1 MIKINNNNSE
11 NVKNIIEDSDKSTK
25 ITEYINDDINRQ
37 QEDFKKKLEEKR
49 KKTLL
54 STSDV
59 MDQVNVLVILFKRK
73 NIEFFLR
80 FV

>member
-11 NVKNIIEDSDKSTK
+11 NVKSLIEDSDKSIK
-25 ITEYINDDINRQ
+25 ITEFINDDINKQ

-49 KKTLL
+49 RKTLL

-59 MDQVNVLVILFKRK
+59 MDQVNVLVNYLNKF
-73 NIEFFLR
+73 
-80 FV
+80 